1 MENIFADH
9 ISDKGLVSGI
19 YKELLQLSSMKTN
32 DSILKWAKDLN
43 RSLFKEKMQMASNH
57 ITSHEGN
64 AEL

>member
-43 RSLFKEKMQMASNH
+43 RLFTEEAMVNKH
-57 ITSHEGN
+57 T
-64 AEL
+64 